1 MRSLK
6 KWIKY
11 KAAAVC
17 LIWLA
22 SAGAMQ
28 VRAAEQLCI
37 PQAGQEAETGRLCMP
52 EAGSEA
58 GTENFCMLE
67 AGSEAGTENFC
78 MPEAVSGM
86 GTERFCMPETETET
100 VTEKFCILGAISEPS
115 VAEQNLEPEA
125 VPEQTE
131 TEQRYELEFER
142 LPEESEAAGNGSTT
156 IFCIQSGYRGGS
168 LKLSVMFPL
177 QSGGELHPR
186 AGRDFVVSVTVAAEN
201 TEFAGRVNVLMQNT
215 GENHIMFSENVPALN
230 SGEDYRTRFV
240 LPMQMV
246 TEGLYFSLQDGDG
259 LQTAELALKVEAVN
273 YGDYR
278 LIGIL
283 SEQAEIEQY
292 EYFSS
297 FGNSIVELDR
307 EVVSEGAAGLD
318 SLDIIV
324 TEEETLRAFYASGE
338 AETARETL
346 RDWVG
351 QGKTLVVGARPESE
365 DSEQI
370 LSLGLQDAEQVQE
383 LVLRISNYDAAR
395 NSILASNEELK
406 KQNGSDARTC
416 YIGDAMLWPAL
427 VSNLSDEPMLLPVK
441 ELSGVMAAAPETSG
455 DLAPGAVIADS
466 ATEGGLEKEKLS
478 GDMEAAAG
486 ASDSKEIGRGPEG
499 TNAMLQADSA
509 TGEEAD
515 QMPAETVETEETS
528 ENLSFS
534 ADRWDWWSEETGP
547 EVIWQEQGEAIILK
561 YSCGAGT
568 VLVFQIPLE
577 REKDSI
583 YPLFYYR
590 IVQLVLDNISGY
602 QRTQLDYERYGSTA
616 FGKGYM
622 LDYISN
628 EIPGVSVFPYLLL
641 LLFYIGAVIPVLFLL
656 LRHRQRSKYLW
667 GVLPLAAVL
676 MTGAVYLVGSKT
688 RVTEPYCAYIDIAD
702 YTVAGRGINTVY
714 FSLSAPTNQGAQIT
728 IPADVEARLQGNGF
742 LAYDSTWTG
751 EVLRESNTERA
762 RDYRAA
768 VYYGDSANVLSLE
781 NVAAFSNTSFY
792 ANRKAEESGGFAG
805 SVSLDAGLA
814 VGTIRNETGKE
825 WKNVLLVADERL
837 VNLGSLDSG
846 AAVELAACGQRKLMD
861 VDLDVLRTLIGGQLT
876 RAETNIIYGLMWDY
890 AYNET
895 GGQGFL
901 ISISENSAAEEIL
914 GGVTRDSHSRGV
926 SLAIFPL
933 QEEGL

>member
-67 AGSEAGTENFC
+67 TVSGTGTERLC
-78 MPEAVSGM
+78 MPEAVSGT
-86 GTERFCMPETETET
+86 GTERFCMPEAETET

-297 FGNSIVELDR
+297 FVNSIVELDR
-307 EVVSEGAAGLD
+307 VDVFKGAASID
-318 SLDIIV
+318 S
-324 TEEETLRAFYASGE
+324 
-338 AETARETL
+338 
-346 RDWVG
+346 
-351 QGKTLVVGARPESE
+351 
-365 DSEQI
+365 
-370 LSLGLQDAEQVQE
+370 
-383 LVLRISNYDAAR
+383 
-395 NSILASNEELK
+395 
-406 KQNGSDARTC
+406 
-416 YIGDAMLWPAL
+416 
-427 VSNLSDEPMLLPVK
+427 
-441 ELSGVMAAAPETSG
+441 
-455 DLAPGAVIADS
+455 
-466 ATEGGLEKEKLS
+466 
-478 GDMEAAAG
+478 
-486 ASDSKEIGRGPEG
+486 
-499 TNAMLQADSA
+499 
-509 TGEEAD
+509 
-515 QMPAETVETEETS
+515 
-528 ENLSFS
+528 
-534 ADRWDWWSEETGP
+534 
-547 EVIWQEQGEAIILK
+547 
-561 YSCGAGT
+561 
-568 VLVFQIPLE
+568 
-577 REKDSI
+577 
-583 YPLFYYR
+583 
-590 IVQLVLDNISGY
+590 
-602 QRTQLDYERYGSTA
+602 
-616 FGKGYM
+616 
-622 LDYISN
+622 
-628 EIPGVSVFPYLLL
+628 
-641 LLFYIGAVIPVLFLL
+641 
-656 LRHRQRSKYLW
+656 
-667 GVLPLAAVL
+667 
-676 MTGAVYLVGSKT
+676 
-688 RVTEPYCAYIDIAD
+688 
-702 YTVAGRGINTVY
+702 
-714 FSLSAPTNQGAQIT
+714 
-728 IPADVEARLQGNGF
+728 
-742 LAYDSTWTG
+742 
-751 EVLRESNTERA
+751 
-762 RDYRAA
+762 
-768 VYYGDSANVLSLE
+768 
-781 NVAAFSNTSFY
+781 
-792 ANRKAEESGGFAG
+792 
-805 SVSLDAGLA
+805 
-814 VGTIRNETGKE
+814 
-825 WKNVLLVADERL
+825 
-837 VNLGSLDSG
+837 
-846 AAVELAACGQRKLMD
+846 
-861 VDLDVLRTLIGGQLT
+861 
-876 RAETNIIYGLMWDY
+876 
-890 AYNET
+890 
-895 GGQGFL
+895 
-901 ISISENSAAEEIL
+901 
-914 GGVTRDSHSRGV
+914 
-926 SLAIFPL
+926 
-933 QEEGL
+933 